1 MEYKMADEETSKVV
15 NYFATMHDIN
25 RLSHAL
31 VQRVYDR
38 EGVDV
43 STEQWKTLGIIYDHG
58 PIAPIEISRKT
69 HKNKGAVARVLTGLE
84 KRELIHRIH
93 GEKQNTYNVDLTEKG
108 HKVLDIAYELGN
120 NVLSEV
126 MANISA
132 QDLDQTIDVLNRTLA
147 SITRDQFQ

>member
-1 MEYKMADEETSKVV
+1 MADEETSKVV
-15 NYFATMHDIN
+15 HYFAKMHDIN

-43 STEQWKTLGIIYDHG
+43 STEQWKTLGIIYDNG
-58 PIAPIEISRKT
+58 PIAPIEISRMT

-108 HKVLDIAYELGN
+108 HEILDIAYELGN
-120 NVLSEV
+120 EALTKV
-126 MANISA
+126 MAEISE
-132 QDLDQTIDVLNRTLA
+132 QDLDKALDVLDRTLT
-147 SITRDQFQ
+147 SITKD